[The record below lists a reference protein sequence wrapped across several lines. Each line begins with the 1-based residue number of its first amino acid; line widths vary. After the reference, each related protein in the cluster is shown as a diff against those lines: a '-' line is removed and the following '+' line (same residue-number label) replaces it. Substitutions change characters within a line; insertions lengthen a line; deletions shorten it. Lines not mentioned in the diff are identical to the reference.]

1 MTGAQWASQ
10 DQTEFLYTFI
20 PDYYKIN
27 KGDKNYVPFW
37 TRLREK
43 WFELYPEHEVCF
55 PDKEVDDLLPD
66 EQARVTGDIQTRIK
80 VTKLLH
86 FYSHFDWILILQQLK
101 TWFRWRVNP
110 RASTGGR
117 RGRIS
122 DLEPFEERTRQL
134 KDYEM
139 YSKLFYDEKIKSI
152 VEEVENELGS
162 MELSKGEKLN
172 LRKRITRDLY
182 EGEDDDVKELVAAKL
197 KERAKVMEDQKNDDV
212 DRTPEQY
219 LR

>member
-10 DQTEFLYTFI
+10 DQTEFLWTFI
-20 PDYYKIN
+20 SDYYKIN

-55 PDKEVDDLLPD
+55 PDKEVDDVLPD
-66 EQARVTGDIQTRIK
+66 EQARVTEDIQARIK
-80 VTKLLH
+80 
-86 FYSHFDWILILQQLK
+86 QLK

-117 RGRIS
+117 RGRLA

-139 YSKLFYDEKIKSI
+139 YSKLYYDEKIKPL

-172 LRKRITRDLY
+172 LRKRIARDLY
-182 EGEDDDVKELVAAKL
+182 EGEDEDVKELVNAKL
-197 KERAKVMEDQKNDDV
+197 KERAKVMEDRKNDDV

>member
-1 MTGAQWASQ
+1 MGGTLWASQ
-10 DQTEFLYTFI
+10 DQTEFLWSFI
-20 PDYYKIN
+20 SEYIKIN

-55 PDKEVDDLLPD
+55 PEKDLDDLLPV
-66 EQARVTGDIQTRIK
+66 EEAQVTENIQACIK
-80 VTKLLH
+80 VIE
-86 FYSHFDWILILQQLK
+86 SCILMTHYLTIWNLQQLK

-110 RASTGGR
+110 RATTGGR
-117 RGRIS
+117 RGRLA
-122 DLEPFEERTRQL
+122 DLEPFGERTRQL

-139 YSKLFYDEKIKSI
+139 YSKLYYDEKIRPV
-152 VEEVENELGS
+152 VEEVEDGLEN

-172 LRKRITRDLY
+172 LRKRIARDLY
-182 EGEDDDVKELVAAKL
+182 DGEDDDVKAVVVAKL
-197 KERAKVMEDQKNDDV
+197 KERAEVMEDKKSDL
-212 DRTPEQY
+212 DRTPAQY

>member
-1 MTGAQWASQ
+1 
-10 DQTEFLYTFI
+10 
-20 PDYYKIN
+20 
-27 KGDKNYVPFW
+27 
-37 TRLREK
+37 
-43 WFELYPEHEVCF
+43 
-55 PDKEVDDLLPD
+55 
-66 EQARVTGDIQTRIK
+66 
-80 VTKLLH
+80 
-86 FYSHFDWILILQQLK
+86 
-101 TWFRWRVNP
+101 
-110 RASTGGR
+110 
-117 RGRIS
+117 
-122 DLEPFEERTRQL
+122 
-134 KDYEM
+134 M

-182 EGEDDDVKELVAAKL
+182 EGEDDDVKELVVAKL

>member
-55 PDKEVDDLLPD
+55 PDKEVDDLLSD

-86 FYSHFDWILILQQLK
+86 FYSHFD
-101 TWFRWRVNP
+101 
-110 RASTGGR
+110 
-117 RGRIS
+117 
-122 DLEPFEERTRQL
+122 
-134 KDYEM
+134 
-139 YSKLFYDEKIKSI
+139 
-152 VEEVENELGS
+152 
-162 MELSKGEKLN
+162 
-172 LRKRITRDLY
+172 
-182 EGEDDDVKELVAAKL
+182 
-197 KERAKVMEDQKNDDV
+197 
-212 DRTPEQY
+212 
-219 LR
+219 